1 MIGMNLEGEIQG
13 LREAGRLHDA
23 ATKAVE
29 GYGPEVLGFLVTLL
43 RDESSANEV
52 FSQTCEDLWKGLGR
66 FEGRSS
72 LRTWFY
78 VLARHAAT
86 RFRRAPHRRPGRR
99 VGLSEVSE
107 IAERV
112 RSRTLA
118 HLRTEVKNSFAAIR
132 DALSEDDRALLV
144 LRVDRSLSWNEI
156 AQVFLPGAHP
166 EESVAQVAAKLR
178 KRFERLKV
186 EIRDRAR
193 EAGLVPE
200 QER

>member
-1 MIGMNLEGEIQG
+1 MNLEDEIQS
-13 LREAGRLHDA
+13 LRDAGRLRDA

-43 RDESSANEV
+43 RDENSANEV
-52 FSQTCEDLWKGLGR
+52 FSQTCEDLWKGLDR

-78 VLARHAAT
+78 VLARHAAA

-99 VGLSEVSE
+99 AGLSEVSE

-112 RSRTLA
+112 RSRTQP
-118 HLRTEVKNSFAAIR
+118 HLRTEVKDRFAAIR
-132 DALSEDDRALLV
+132 NALPEDDRALLV
-144 LRVDRSLSWNEI
+144 LRVDRKLSWSEI
-156 AQVFLPGAHP
+156 AHVFSANAEPD
-166 EESVAQVAAKLR
+166 ETVAQVATKLR
-178 KRFERLKV
+178 KRFERLKG
-186 EIRDRAR
+186 EIRERAR

-200 QER
+200 E

>member
-1 MIGMNLEGEIQG
+1 MNLEGEIQS
-13 LREAGRLHDA
+13 LRDAGRLRDA

-43 RDESSANEV
+43 RDENSANEV
-52 FSQTCEDLWKGLGR
+52 FSQTCEDLWKGLDR

-78 VLARHAAT
+78 VLARHAAA

-99 VGLSEVSE
+99 AGLSEVSD

-112 RSRTLA
+112 RSRTQP
-118 HLRTEVKNSFAAIR
+118 HLRTEVKDRFAAIR
-132 DALSEDDRALLV
+132 NALPEDDRALLV
-144 LRVDRSLSWNEI
+144 LRVDRNLSWSEI
-156 AQVFLPGAHP
+156 AHVFSAEAEPD
-166 EESVAQVAAKLR
+166 ETVAQVATKLR
-178 KRFERLKV
+178 KRFERLKG
-186 EIRDRAR
+186 EIRERAR

-200 QER
+200 D

>member
-1 MIGMNLEGEIQG
+1 MNIEGEIQS
-13 LREAGRLHDA
+13 LRDAGRLHDA

-43 RDESSANEV
+43 RDENSANEV
-52 FSQTCEDLWKGLGR
+52 FSQTCEDLWKGLER

-78 VLARHAAT
+78 VLARHAAA

-99 VGLSEVSE
+99 AGLSEVSD

-112 RSRTLA
+112 RSRTQP
-118 HLRTEVKNSFAAIR
+118 HLRTEVKDRFAAIR
-132 DALSEDDRALLV
+132 NELPEDDRALLV
-144 LRVDRSLSWNEI
+144 LRVDRNLSWSEI
-156 AQVFLPGAHP
+156 AHVFSAEAEPD
-166 EESVAQVAAKLR
+166 ETVAQVATKLR
-178 KRFERLKV
+178 KRFERLKG
-186 EIRDRAR
+186 EIRERAR

-200 QER
+200 D

>member
-1 MIGMNLEGEIQG
+1 MNLEDEIQS
-13 LREAGRLHDA
+13 LRDAGRLRDA

-43 RDESSANEV
+43 RDENSANEV
-52 FSQTCEDLWKGLGR
+52 FSQTCEDLWKGLER

-78 VLARHAAT
+78 VLARHAAA

-99 VGLSEVSE
+99 AGLSEVSE

-112 RSRTLA
+112 RSRTQP
-118 HLRTEVKNSFAAIR
+118 HLRTEVKDRFAAIR
-132 DALSEDDRALLV
+132 NALPEDDRALLV
-144 LRVDRSLSWNEI
+144 LRVDRKLSWSEI
-156 AQVFLPGAHP
+156 AHVFSANAEPD
-166 EESVAQVAAKLR
+166 ETVAQVATKLR
-178 KRFERLKV
+178 KRFERLKG
-186 EIRDRAR
+186 EIRERAR

-200 QER
+200 E